1 MEINNAI
8 IPVNLIRPL
17 SEGGNSRT
25 PQTSDSPANA
35 SRPRGADRADRVDRE
50 TVDPVELQ
58 RRVEQKQ
65 ASQAID
71 VSRFQPSETFSL
83 NSQQAINTYQQTEV
97 AAQEFEGGVLVGI
110 DLFA

>member
-8 IPVNLIRPL
+8 VPVNVNR
-17 SEGGNSRT
+17 
-25 PQTSDSPANA
+25 PQTEGANA
-35 SRPRGADRADRVDRE
+35 RVPQSNEVSSDTTRDRRTDRVNRE
-50 TVDPVELQ
+50 TVDPAELQ

-71 VSRFQPSETFSL
+71 VTRSQSPESFPL
-83 NSQQAINTYQQTEV
+83 NTQQALNTYQQTEI

>member
-8 IPVNLIRPL
+8 VPVNLIRPL
-17 SEGGNSRT
+17 IEGGNSRA
-25 PQTSDSPANA
+25 PQTGDSPADA
-35 SRPRGADRADRVDRE
+35 SRSRGADRIDRE

-71 VSRFQPSETFSL
+71 VSRFQPSETVSL

>member
-1 MEINNAI
+1 MDINNAI
-8 IPVNLIRPL
+8 IPVNVNRPL
-17 SEGGNSRT
+17 NEGVNTRL
-25 PQTSDSPANA
+25 PQTNEVSEAG
-35 SRPRGADRADRVDRE
+35 RERRADRVNRD
-50 TVDPVELQ
+50 TIDPAELQ

-71 VSRFQPSETFSL
+71 VSRFKSNESLSL
-83 NSQQAINTYQQTEV
+83 NTQQALNTYQQTEI